1 MGLLADK
8 TKWVLFLASSS
19 EPEDRHVSDLA
30 FGIYC
35 LENRGIN
42 PADIFIY
49 IDGNNRGNIQK
60 LISVGTN
67 HQYNVK
73 RSSDFFSDCDDNTHD
88 NIVIFIT
95 GHGSMHGLDALP
107 PIPPYRL
114 LNRIKTTPD
123 LDRAIVYMGQCY
135 AGIFNYL
142 AAGRQRRS
150 DGKIDPEAIFMGAT
164 NLHESISSSTTE
176 NINGNDYTWVANLF
190 LLNTFKWIS
199 NPFDVDGDGK
209 NTVIDSYKYA
219 GTSSNVMNMS
229 IKMNSFVQ
237 SVMLHSQWST
247 AKTDYELDDQNQT
260 KLLIYRAYEQQYLSA
275 LNINFV
281 HQECWILNSV
291 PAQQVEY

>member
-1 MGLLADK
+1 MGLLAEN
-8 TKWVLFLASSS
+8 TKWVLFLASKH
-19 EPEDRHVSDLA
+19 EPEDRHISDLA

-67 HQYNVK
+67 YQYNVK
-73 RSSDFFSDCDDNTHD
+73 KSSDFFSDCDNNTHD

-95 GHGSMHGLDALP
+95 GHGSIHGLDALP

-114 LNRIKTTPD
+114 LNRIKTTPN

-142 AAGRQRRS
+142 AAGRKRRS
-150 DGKIDPEAIFMGAT
+150 EERVDPDVIFMGAT

-176 NINGNDYTWVANLF
+176 NINGNNYTWVANLF
-190 LLNTFKWIS
+190 LLNIFKWIS
-199 NPFDVDGDGK
+199 TPFDVDGDGK

-229 IKMNSFVQ
+229 VKMNSFVQ
-237 SVMLHSQWST
+237 SVMLHSQWSA
-247 AKTDYELDDQNQT
+247 AKKDHELDVQDKT
-260 KLLIYRAYEQQYLSA
+260 KLLIYKACEQQYLSA

-291 PAQQVEY
+291 PAQRVEY